1 MDNKLVI
8 AIIFTLLLASTVL
21 WMASAGTN
29 KSEKDGLPK
38 SLDQHY
44 EYGPIYLYEMYELGE
59 SMVGITVNIQ
69 QNDITN
75 ATRSFEVFAQE
86 YDDSSLMVP
95 EWRGYY
101 KPNDVKKMGD
111 ALEAR
116 NIPGVFAAMEEVGE
130 TCARCHEDT
139 MPDVYNKYY
148 WNDFRNVVIST
159 PEGNLSWKK
168 AKMKYLLTGFDGI
181 GINIKQGNQSNAE
194 HSFNLFNS
202 MFDNMAEACGSC
214 HDSEPRYYV
223 SQDIR
228 MMIDD
233 MEAKIEAGD
242 PANMTE
248 ANYLRYDI
256 GDSCHKCHIIH
267 IPPQYAKLDGK

>member
-8 AIIFTLLLASTVL
+8 AIIFSLLLASTVL
-21 WMASAGTN
+21 WMASVGTN

-44 EYGPIYLYEMYELGE
+44 DLGPIYLYEMYELGE

-111 ALEAR
+111 ALDAG
-116 NIPGVFAAMEEVGE
+116 NIPGVFAAMGEVGE
-130 TCARCHEDT
+130 TCARCHVDT
-139 MPDVYNKYY
+139 MSDVYNKYY
-148 WNDFRNVVIST
+148 WSDFRNVEIDT
-159 PEGNLSWKK
+159 PEGPKPWVE

-194 HSFNLFNS
+194 HSFNLFKS
-202 MFDNMAEACGSC
+202 MFDNMAEACSSC
-214 HDSEPRYYV
+214 HDSEPRYYI
-223 SQDIR
+223 SDDIQTLITH
-228 MMIDD
+228 MGSNIT
-233 MEAKIEAGD
+233 EGNL
-242 PANMTE
+242 ANAE
-248 ANYLRYDI
+248 GIRHDI

>member
-1 MDNKLVI
+1 MDKKLVI
-8 AIIFTLLLASTVL
+8 AIIFSLLLASTVL

-44 EYGPIYLYEMYELGE
+44 DFGPIYLYEMYELGE

-111 ALEAR
+111 ALDAG
-116 NIPGVFAAMEEVGE
+116 NIPGVFAAMGEVGE
-130 TCARCHEDT
+130 TCARCHVDT
-139 MPDVYNKYY
+139 MSDVYNKYY
-148 WNDFRNVVIST
+148 WSDFRNVEIDT
-159 PEGNLSWKK
+159 PEGPKPWVE

-194 HSFNLFNS
+194 HSFNLFEL
-202 MFDNMAEACGSC
+202 MFDNMAEACSSC
-214 HDSEPRYYV
+214 HDSEPRYYI
-223 SQDIR
+223 SDDIQT
-228 MMIDD
+228 MIDD
-233 MEAKIEAGD
+233 MGSNITAGNLSN
-242 PANMTE
+242 AE
-248 ANYLRYDI
+248 IIRHGI
-256 GDSCHKCHIIH
+256 GSSCHKCHIIH

>member
-1 MDNKLVI
+1 MNNKLVI
-8 AIIFTLLLASTVL
+8 AIIFSLLLASTVL

-69 QNDITN
+69 QNDMAN
-75 ATRSFEVFAQE
+75 ATESFEVFAQE
-86 YDDSSLMVP
+86 YENSSTMVP

-111 ALEAR
+111 ALDAR
-116 NIPGVFAAMEEVGE
+116 NIPGVFEAMEEVGE
-130 TCARCHEDT
+130 TCARCHVDT
-139 MPDVYNKYY
+139 MSDVYNKYY
-148 WNDFRNVVIST
+148 WNDFRNVEIDT
-159 PEGNLSWKK
+159 LEGPKPWVE

-181 GINIKQGNQSNAE
+181 GINIKQSNQSNAE
-194 HSFNLFNS
+194 RSFNLFKS

-214 HDSEPRYYV
+214 HDSEPRYYI
-223 SQDIR
+223 SDDIQT
-228 MMIDD
+228 MIDD
-233 MEAKIEAGD
+233 MGSNITAGNLSN
-242 PANMTE
+242 AE
-248 ANYLRYDI
+248 IIRHDI
-256 GDSCHKCHIIH
+256 GDSCHRCHIIH